1 MNQAHIF
8 IMNQAHIFIMNQ
20 AQFKSIDSIDS
31 ISYIF

>member
-20 AQFKSIDSIDS
+20 AQFKSIDSI
-31 ISYIF
+31 SYIF

>member
-8 IMNQAHIFIMNQ
+8 IMNQAHIFIMNR